1 MYNFGCIVNL
11 EPMVI
16 YEMLEEDLLDGLPA
30 DQPEFIKLLAR
41 EDIIGEK
48 TRRKM
53 NMPNQTRAKC
63 AASVLHEF
71 NTSPFPDEKF
81 YKLLSVMKEYK
92 HGLPTLVQ
100 KMEAYLDPG
109 TY

>member
-1 MYNFGCIVNL
+1 MAVVNH
-11 EPMVI
+11 EPKVI
-16 YEMLEEDLLDGLPA
+16 YEMLEEDLLNGLPA
-30 DQPEFIKLLAR
+30 NQPEFIKLLAR

-53 NMPNQTRAKC
+53 NMPNQTRANC
-63 AASVLHEF
+63 AASVLQEF
-71 NTSPFPDEKF
+71 NASPFPDEKF

-92 HGLPTLVQ
+92 HGLQTLVQ
-100 KMEAYLDPG
+100 EMEAYLDPG